1 MSDKTVNLEKP
12 TDKPSEKT
20 PVAVRAG
27 TEQQPNPA
35 ETKETVPTIAK
46 ILEEAPADMF
56 AKSAPAN
63 SRPER
68 VKICK
73 AHIDA
78 FAGTIR
84 PGQTDEVA
92 VATATLGLSKMIE
105 LLETLNASDVS
116 EVLDYLMKVI
126 SETNEAGTK
135 AFDKGYVF
143 VGLDSLTSL
152 SARQHFVRMMNL
164 FTTYAKLHD
173 KSKLGTKCSVG
184 YSLEY
189 VKDENGRKAIAA
201 YFA

>member
-1 MSDKTVNLEKP
+1 MSDKTVNLDKQTDKQSEKP
-12 TDKPSEKT
+12 
-20 PVAVRAG
+20 AVEIKAG
-27 TEQQPNPA
+27 AEQQPKGA
-35 ETKETVPTIAK
+35 ETVPVIEK

-68 VKICK
+68 VKVCK

-84 PGQTDEVA
+84 AGQTDEVA
-92 VATATLGLSKMIE
+92 VATATLGMAKMLD
-105 LLETLNASDVS
+105 LLETLNASDVT

-126 SETNEAGTK
+126 AATNEAGTK

-143 VGLDSLTSL
+143 VGLEALTSL
-152 SARQHFVRMMNL
+152 STRQHFVRMMTL
-164 FTTYAKLHD
+164 FTTYAKLRD
-173 KSKLGTKCSVG
+173 KSKLSSRCSVG

-189 VKDENGRKAIAA
+189 VKNENGRKAIAA
-201 YFA
+201 YFG